1 MNEPSRDRA
10 VETLLSSDA
19 REAAVARL
27 STAFAHDV
35 LSIEEFERR
44 TTAAYQARN
53 ANELERLLADLPV
66 TRARAG
72 APLVPLQPIAPRVA
86 AVFANVERGGVL
98 AVPPH
103 LDIRALFGNVELDL
117 SEARFGAGV
126 TEISIRALF
135 GNVEIRLPP
144 GAHVENHG
152 SATLGSFTSQR
163 SGSTEASEVRIQVTG
178 RAVLANVELTADGRP
193 RTDT

>member
-1 MNEPSRDRA
+1 MREPSRDGA
-10 VETLLSSDA
+10 VTPLLTSEA
-19 REAAVARL
+19 REGAIARL

-35 LSIEEFERR
+35 LSLEEFERR
-44 TTAAYQARN
+44 TTAAYRART
-53 ANELERLLADLPV
+53 ANELESLLADLPA
-66 TRARAG
+66 TG
-72 APLVPLQPIAPRVA
+72 ASGGNPMVAFQPIASRIA
-86 AVFANVERGGVL
+86 AAFSNVERGGVVV
-98 AVPPH
+98 VPAR

-117 SEARFGAGV
+117 SEARFGPGV

-144 GAHVENHG
+144 AAHVENHG

-178 RAVLANVELTADGRP
+178 RAVLANVELTAG
-193 RTDT
+193 